1 MLDFAAERR
10 LYLPS
15 IGFFLVVMVA
25 VVWLFSPSLRNVSVV
40 AAALVVAYAAGTYA
54 RTQVWSDEL
63 LLWQDAAAKSPDK
76 YRPLNNLGRVYDERG
91 EYATAARYWRE
102 AEKLVPAGSKDH
114 AYLLS
119 NLGLAHARLKDYR
132 GAVDYYERAIKIA
145 PRVSE
150 FWAQLAV
157 AQLRLGRKE
166 EGFESFGEA
175 FKRRRRSP
183 EIYLLRGQEYFLLG
197 DYQRAASDF
206 AQAVNLRP
214 EDQRARRNLRAAEEM
229 LRGSNP

>member
-1 MLDFAAERR
+1 M
-10 LYLPS
+10 Y
-15 IGFFLVVMVA
+15 GK
-25 VVWLFSPSLRNVSVV
+25 LRVRPPVSVV
-40 AAALVVAYAAGTYA
+40 AVALVVAYAAGTYT
-54 RTQVWSDEL
+54 RSRVWSDEL
-63 LLWQDAAAKSPDK
+63 LLWQDAVTKSPDK
-76 YRPLNNLGRVYDERG
+76 YRPANNLGRAYDERG
-91 EYATAARYWRE
+91 EYATAAKYWRQ

-114 AYLLS
+114 AYLLG

-132 GAVDYYERAIKIA
+132 RALDYYESAIKIA
-145 PRVSE
+145 PRVPE

-197 DYQRAASDF
+197 DYQRAANDF
-206 AQAVNLRP
+206 EQAVKMRP
-214 EDQRARRNLRAAEEM
+214 EDQRAQRNLQAAEEM
-229 LRGSNP
+229 LRGRNP